1 MLITQDDRRA
11 FHRMAIEADVK
22 ITKNSQNLKG
32 ICKDLSSTGM
42 SIQLTDLSLQAEDEI
57 EIQLDT
63 KNSSF
68 PPLIADAKVLRISEV
83 DGCYIAA
90 IEFTQVK

>member
-11 FHRMAIEADVK
+11 FRRMAIEADVK
-22 ITKNSQNLKG
+22 ITKDSQNLKG

-57 EIQLDT
+57 SIRLDT

-68 PPLIADAKVLRISEV
+68 PPLIADAKVLRVSEV

>member
-1 MLITQDDRRA
+1 MLITQDDRRD
-11 FHRMAIEADVK
+11 FRRMAIEADVK

-68 PPLIADAKVLRISEV
+68 PPLIADAKVLRVSEV
-83 DGCYIAA
+83 DNYYIVA
-90 IEFTQVK
+90 IEFIKEK